1 MLWSGERT
9 DMGQELADLFERN
22 FPFVV
27 REHSSVL
34 RILGHEGNA
43 VFAERD
49 SKNRLIGTA
58 VVNRGTILML
68 CVDRPYRRQ
77 GIGSRLLAEA
87 EEAIFKNGFEKINVG
102 NGFDYLAPG
111 VPTAK
116 RYFPAE
122 NERLYTGLD
131 ETAGDFFTHR
141 GYVHSWDC
149 NCFDMRFPLSEFGQD
164 RHGIGA
170 EIEGITYRLA
180 SPDDRV
186 AVCACM
192 DDAFS

>member
-49 SKNRLIGTA
+49 SKNRLIGAA

-77 GIGSRLLAEA
+77 GIGSRLSETVLIILRRVYRPQSAISLRRMRGCIRGLMKRR
-87 EEAIFKNGFEKINVG
+87 AIFSPI
-102 NGFDYLAPG
+102 
-111 VPTAK
+111 
-116 RYFPAE
+116 
-122 NERLYTGLD
+122 
-131 ETAGDFFTHR
+131 GDM
-141 GYVHSWDC
+141 C
-149 NCFDMRFPLSEFGQD
+149 I
-164 RHGIGA
+164 HGIATALICGS
-170 EIEGITYRLA
+170 L
-180 SPDDRV
+180 
-186 AVCACM
+186 
-192 DDAFS
+192 